1 MKLGNDLRDLH
12 IGVGLPMGL
21 FALVMLAAAEFDNA
35 NLVAL
40 AMTLDRGDD
49 LGRTH
54 VGSADGHRGSG
65 ADQQHLIEFDAG
77 ALVCVELLDTHHST
91 FLNAVLFTARGN
103 HGIHFW
109 DSESGLNGAAKEPRI
124 VRVTRVAVKRP
135 LATPAASTLRPT
147 AGAASASH

>member
-1 MKLGNDLRDLH
+1 MKLSDDLRDLH
-12 IGVGLPMGL
+12 VGVWLPMGL
-21 FALVMLAAAEFDNA
+21 LALVMLAAAEFDNA

-40 AMTLDRGDD
+40 AVTLHGRDH

-77 ALVCVELLDTHHST
+77 ASVCVELLDAHHGT

-109 DSESGLNGAAKEPRI
+109 DSESGLNGAAKEPGI
-124 VRVTRVAVKRP
+124 VRVDRVKVKP
-135 LATPAASTLRPT
+135 PPPDASGFRLQPPG
-147 AGAASASH
+147 GAACASP